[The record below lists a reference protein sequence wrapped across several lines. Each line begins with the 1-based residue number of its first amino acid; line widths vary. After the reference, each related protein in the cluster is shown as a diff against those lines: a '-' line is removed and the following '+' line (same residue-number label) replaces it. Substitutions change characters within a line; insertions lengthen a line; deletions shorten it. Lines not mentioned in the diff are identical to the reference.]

1 MLRWFGAKLFNN
13 GRDSDIL
20 DAAVQLAVLHQRVFL
35 RHKTNIPAF
44 PASHS
49 IGNATIGHIY
59 HSDEAGSDDIS
70 LSYMFG
76 TVLVMEAV
84 DTSDTKSSEYPLC
97 SVLLSRV
104 EVFPTAK
111 SLHTV
116 YIYYEDDIRKFFE
129 VGTWFPR
136 CY

>member
-44 PASHS
+44 PASHPK
-49 IGNATIGHIY
+49 GNATIGHIY
-59 HSDEAGSDDIS
+59 HRDEAGSDDIS

-97 SVLLSRV
+97 SVLLRRI
-104 EVFPTAK
+104 EVFPTVNL
-111 SLHTV
+111 LH
-116 YIYYEDDIRKFFE
+116 DADI
-129 VGTWFPR
+129 
-136 CY
+136 